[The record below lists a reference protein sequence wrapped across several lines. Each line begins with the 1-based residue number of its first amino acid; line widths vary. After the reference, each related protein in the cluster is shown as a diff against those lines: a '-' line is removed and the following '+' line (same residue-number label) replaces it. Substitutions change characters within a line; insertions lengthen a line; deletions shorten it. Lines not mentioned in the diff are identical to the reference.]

1 MAQIRDSSDIILR
14 RVATVTSALLV
25 MVLAGTA
32 LTIAW
37 PRIAS
42 ATGTRPSP
50 PPPAYQTGQTID
62 VPVEW
67 YASAPRTLVLFGQA
81 SCGACQDATPYLQQL
96 VAHLRDRAAV
106 VVGSPGNA
114 FEDDAAWAMGFGIG
128 RVSVHPVPG
137 RLRVKVTP
145 TLVVVDRQGQIL
157 GAWEGVGPAD
167 KHGGL
172 TAAID
177 KALQ

>member
-1 MAQIRDSSDIILR
+1 MPQMRDSSDVLLR

-25 MVLAGTA
+25 MLIAGTA

-42 ATGTRPSP
+42 AMGVRPAP
-50 PPPAYQTGQTID
+50 PPPAYQVGQTID

-67 YASAPRTLVLFGQA
+67 YGSAPRTLVLFGQA
-81 SCGACQDATPYLQQL
+81 SCGACQDATLYLRQL
-96 VAHLRDRAAV
+96 VTHLRTRTAV

-114 FEDDAAWAMGFGIG
+114 LEDDASWASSFGIE
-128 RVSVHPVPG
+128 RASVYVVPR
-137 RLRVKVTP
+137 RLRVRVTP
-145 TLVVVDRQGQIL
+145 TLVVVNQHGEIL
-157 GAWEGVGPAD
+157 GAWEGVGPKEKHAD
-167 KHGGL
+167 L

>member
-1 MAQIRDSSDIILR
+1 MRDSSDILLR
-14 RVATVTSALLV
+14 RVATVASALLV
-25 MVLAGTA
+25 MLVTGTA

-42 ATGTRPSP
+42 ATGTRPPP
-50 PPPAYQTGQTID
+50 PPPAYQVGQTID
-62 VPVEW
+62 VPSEW
-67 YASAPRTLVLFGQA
+67 YASSPRTLVLFGQA
-81 SCGACQDATPYLQQL
+81 SCGACQDAKPYLQNL
-96 VAHLRDRAAV
+96 VARLHDRAAV

-114 FEDDAAWAMGFGIG
+114 FDDDAAWAVSFGIDHS
-128 RVSVHPVPG
+128 SVFAVPH

-145 TLVVVDRQGQIL
+145 TLVVVNQQGEIL
-157 GAWEGVGPAD
+157 GAWEGVGPKEKHAD
-167 KHGGL
+167 L